1 MNSFAESAYGRRI
14 CPWEFA
20 FVLKL
25 ILVHFWCRKKQ
36 AILPGAPCEDRGNWD

>member
-1 MNSFAESAYGRRI
+1 MNSFAESTYGRRI
-14 CPWEFA
+14 CLLEFA

-25 ILVHFWCRKKQ
+25 ILVRFWCHKKQ